1 MKQYLVRGRSAS
13 GLLASQCA
21 ETAATRLLK
30 LGSVE
35 VAAKDKDLVQR
46 LEASLIHWTRQIKEL
61 TTQQDSTHEDE
72 GAGPLEEIEFWRAR
86 DVDLSRLYI
95 HDDLFFTTHG
105 NFTNFCFWYVNI
117 QRFAEDVL
125 STIRIVSLSTVKA
138 RIFNVVPSPLCTTA
152 EAEEMLIESLARA
165 LFSLGHVCTC
175 TFVLR
180 NKVQPAKEP

>member
-1 MKQYLVRGRSAS
+1 MVDLQA

-95 HDDLFFTTHG
+95 HDDLFFYHARKLHKFQFLVREYTEIRG
-105 NFTNFCFWYVNI
+105 GCSVDDSDCFVEYSQGQNLQCCSV
-117 QRFAEDVL
+117 A
-125 STIRIVSLSTVKA
+125 SLYDGRGGKNA
-138 RIFNVVPSPLCTTA
+138 
-152 EAEEMLIESLARA
+152 
-165 LFSLGHVCTC
+165 H
-175 TFVLR
+175 
-180 NKVQPAKEP
+180 